1 MLKLFY
7 KTEKEEILP
16 VFFLGS
22 HHTLAPKPDT
32 GKYKYNY
39 LLIFPD
45 EYGYENLK
53 TKQNKNLWKPN
64 SNHIKLFITIQ
75 LASFQTCWDDSM
87 DLISI
92 MHTCTLVKDR
102 KHTIISVGIA
112 IERAFLKI
120 LHPFM
125 MTVTESSCLWLSWVM
140 RSVANS

>member
-1 MLKLFY
+1 MNMDIK
-7 KTEKEEILP
+7 I
-16 VFFLGS
+16 S
-22 HHTLAPKPDT
+22 
-32 GKYKYNY
+32 
-39 LLIFPD
+39 
-45 EYGYENLK
+45 
-53 TKQNKNLWKPN
+53 KQNKTKTFGNPIQIT
-64 SNHIKLFITIQ
+64 SNRLFIMIQ

-102 KHTIISVGIA
+102 KHMIISVGIA

-125 MTVTESSCLWLSWVM
+125 TTVTESSCLWLSWVM